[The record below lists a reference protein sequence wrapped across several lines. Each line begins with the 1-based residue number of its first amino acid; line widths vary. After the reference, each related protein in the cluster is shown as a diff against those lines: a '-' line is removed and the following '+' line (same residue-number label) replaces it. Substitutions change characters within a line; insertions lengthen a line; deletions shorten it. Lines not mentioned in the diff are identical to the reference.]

1 LTESVGPW
9 QKIEDVV
16 AVAGCG
22 RGRGDR
28 RKGGRGDCDRED
40 ISPESRIVALDYGD
54 RKLY

>member
-1 LTESVGPW
+1 MTESVGPW